1 MVTSPLLSFAL
12 MDSPFIHSFFSLS
25 FLATT
30 LYFLTFFGLCHVV
43 TKGRDTLG
51 DKLNSKMS
59 PWQIT
64 PCLQF
69 QRKVAAIHC
78 FNKLLH
84 VYWSLHFC
92 ENLYLHIY
100 IYIYAQQNFVAAT
113 SHKKI
118 KWYWICVTCCWDKT
132 LLQRQR
138 YYSQKLSIIHK
149 AICRCDV
156 SPWHVAAACR
166 LVSTDLN
173 GSYVK
178 HKNNCTWKIV
188 QWSFPCWTF
197 FDNTRKHL
205 N

>member
-100 IYIYAQQNFVAAT
+100 IYIRTTEFCCCNKSQKNQMILNLCDLLLGQNFVAET
-113 SHKKI
+113 KI
-118 KWYWICVTCCWDKT
+118 LFTKIIHYTQSDLSLWCVTVTCCC
-132 LLQRQR
+132 
-138 YYSQKLSIIHK
+138 SLS
-149 AICRCDV
+149 
-156 SPWHVAAACR
+156 
-166 LVSTDLN
+166 
-173 GSYVK
+173 
-178 HKNNCTWKIV
+178 
-188 QWSFPCWTF
+188 PCVYWP
-197 FDNTRKHL
+197 
-205 N
+205 

>member
-100 IYIYAQQNFVAAT
+100 IYIYMHNR
-113 SHKKI
+113 I
-118 KWYWICVTCCWDKT
+118 L
-132 LLQRQR
+132 LLQQVTKK
-138 YYSQKLSIIHK
+138 SNDTEFVWLVAGTKLCCRDKDIIHK
-149 AICRCDV
+149 NYPLYTKRF
-156 SPWHVAAACR
+156 VAVMCHR
-166 LVSTDLN
+166 DMLLQLVALCLLTLMGVMLSI
-173 GSYVK
+173 
-178 HKNNCTWKIV
+178 KI
-188 QWSFPCWTF
+188 TAHE
-197 FDNTRKHL
+197 K
-205 N
+205 